1 MKFCSL
7 SSGSSGN
14 CEYIEHNDTRILID
28 AGLSGKKIKSLLE
41 DINVDIDTIDALFVT
56 HEHIDHV
63 KGVGVLARRHNF
75 KVFANRNTF
84 FNMLGTTKDINEENV
99 HFFEN
104 EQGFDFKDIHIEPI
118 NSFHDCSKGSVFTF
132 SADDKKISLVTDTGY
147 IDYKILEKME
157 NSDLYFIESNHDK
170 DMLLQ
175 GNYPW
180 SLKQRILSSKGHL
193 SNDDAANIMSLLLKR
208 KKEIIML
215 AHLSKDN
222 NLPSLATRTIRD
234 GLLNKNINEGTDY
247 ILEVA
252 PREKTSTIYT
262 L

>member
-1 MKFCSL
+1 
-7 SSGSSGN
+7 
-14 CEYIEHNDTRILID
+14 
-28 AGLSGKKIKSLLE
+28 
-41 DINVDIDTIDALFVT
+41 
-56 HEHIDHV
+56 
-63 KGVGVLARRHNF
+63 
-75 KVFANRNTF
+75 
-84 FNMLGTTKDINEENV
+84 
-99 HFFEN
+99 
-104 EQGFDFKDIHIEPI
+104 
-118 NSFHDCSKGSVFTF
+118 
-132 SADDKKISLVTDTGY
+132 
-147 IDYKILEKME
+147 
-157 NSDLYFIESNHDK
+157 
-170 DMLLQ
+170 MLLQ